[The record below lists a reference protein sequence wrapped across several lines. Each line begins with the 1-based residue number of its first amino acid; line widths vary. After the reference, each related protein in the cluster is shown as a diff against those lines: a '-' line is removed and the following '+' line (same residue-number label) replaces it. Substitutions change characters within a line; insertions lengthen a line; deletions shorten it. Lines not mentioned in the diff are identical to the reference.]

1 MSCLCLH
8 DGGSCD
14 PPDGVRPD
22 RACCLAL
29 LSTVIGSLP
38 GGARGTAV
46 FLLDCC
52 GTRPG
57 VAVLTEVARR
67 LRAACPVWHRL
78 LHCATGEFFVVA
90 QGLVDGGAVLAAAAR
105 LVHAFDDAL
114 QSSHLALCTDVA
126 IGISCAFQNRAHA
139 EPLLAA
145 AESALRE
152 SRAVARQGRRSGL
165 APIPRLGSVNE
176 N

>member
-1 MSCLCLH
+1 
-8 DGGSCD
+8 
-14 PPDGVRPD
+14 
-22 RACCLAL
+22 
-29 LSTVIGSLP
+29 
-38 GGARGTAV
+38 
-46 FLLDCC
+46 
-52 GTRPG
+52 
-57 VAVLTEVARR
+57 VARR

-78 LHCATGEFFVVA
+78 MHCETGEFFVVA

-114 QSSHLALCTDVA
+114 QSSNLALCTDVA
-126 IGISCAFQNRAHA
+126 IGISCALQNHAHA

-165 APIPRLGSVNE
+165 TPIPPSGLFEGN
-176 N
+176 